1 MFSRVATQA
10 TFPSRQCSSSC
21 TRQQRAHPPFSPAL
35 HRFPFRTFI
44 GFTEINEL
52 KLKVT
57 ALTLPRRTC
66 LSESGSF
73 GIWKELH
80 RRQQKNEKPRTDFF
94 LSLFDEEKR
103 EKVVL
108 IASLREATN
117 EILLVAFLAKPLNT
131 KRPEIS
137 SIFLEISRTKLT
149 DQTIRSND
157 LISCRFDLQILMYF
171 VNINSSIDNFISITG
186 T

>member
-1 MFSRVATQA
+1 MKSQ
-10 TFPSRQCSSSC
+10 
-21 TRQQRAHPPFSPAL
+21 
-35 HRFPFRTFI
+35 
-44 GFTEINEL
+44 
-52 KLKVT
+52 KV
-57 ALTLPRRTC
+57 
-66 LSESGSF
+66 
-73 GIWKELH
+73 I
-80 RRQQKNEKPRTDFF
+80 FF